1 VKDEVP
7 NSSPARG
14 DRWCI
19 MSLAMRVGG
28 LEVVE
33 TKLNF

>member
-7 NSSPARG
+7 SSSPAGG
-14 DRWCI
+14 DRRCI

-28 LEVVE
+28 SEVVE
-33 TKLNF
+33 TTF

>member
-7 NSSPARG
+7 GSSPARG
-14 DRWCI
+14 DRRYT

-33 TKLNF
+33 TKF